1 MLDVTVIIVGHT
13 DSEGSESYNQN
24 LSETRAQAVADYLN
38 TRQGIS
44 KTRLLVRG
52 LGESR
57 PIAPNDSEEGRSKN
71 RRVEFIRA
79 D

>member
-1 MLDVTVIIVGHT
+1 LLDVTVIIVGHT
-13 DSEGSESYNQN
+13 DSGGSESYNQN

-38 TRQGIS
+38 TRHGIS
-44 KTRLLVRG
+44 KTSLLVGG